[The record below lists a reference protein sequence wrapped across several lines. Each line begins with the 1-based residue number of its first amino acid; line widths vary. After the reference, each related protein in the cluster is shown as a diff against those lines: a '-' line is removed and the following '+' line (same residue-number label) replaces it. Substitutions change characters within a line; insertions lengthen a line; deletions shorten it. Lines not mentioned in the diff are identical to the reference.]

1 MAYSIEST
9 SDHCYEGT
17 TCLINK
23 LDIRD
28 EHRLAEAE
36 AAIVLGK
43 LTALKQRPV
52 QGTFNFEHYKQIHR
66 FLFCDLYDWAGQIR
80 DIDISKKGTTFVAAN
95 EIETCAKPCFE
106 RLQSFCAKSLS
117 HREVAE
123 GVADFYHTINM
134 LHPFREGNGRTQRAF
149 FAQWVEKR
157 LGYRF
162 DLAALDP
169 DELMIAT
176 IYAAQG
182 VMDHLVSCFDR
193 MLQPLEMNMEIEMTM
208 L

>member
-80 DIDISKKGTTFVAAN
+80 DIDISKKEPHLLLQIKSKPVPSPALRDCNHFV
-95 EIETCAKPCFE
+95 P
-106 RLQSFCAKSLS
+106 R
-117 HREVAE
+117 V
-123 GVADFYHTINM
+123 
-134 LHPFREGNGRTQRAF
+134 
-149 FAQWVEKR
+149 
-157 LGYRF
+157 
-162 DLAALDP
+162 
-169 DELMIAT
+169 
-176 IYAAQG
+176 
-182 VMDHLVSCFDR
+182 
-193 MLQPLEMNMEIEMTM
+193 
-208 L
+208 